1 MNRQT
6 EGWGEGTGLEI
17 GALHLQTMTMLGNRN
32 DGPHYVSAALENL
45 AILSVEVFTTVDYHG
60 DTEKAH
66 LH

>member
-6 EGWGEGTGLEI
+6 EGWGEGTGLEF
-17 GALHLQTMTMLGNRN
+17 GALQTMTMLGNRN

-45 AILSVEVFTTVDYHG
+45 AILSVFTTVDYHG